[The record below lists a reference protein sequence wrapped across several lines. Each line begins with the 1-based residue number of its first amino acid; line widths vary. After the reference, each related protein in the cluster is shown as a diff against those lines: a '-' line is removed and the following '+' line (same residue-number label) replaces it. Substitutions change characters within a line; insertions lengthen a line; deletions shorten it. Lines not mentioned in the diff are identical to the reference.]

1 MLDELGGNAG
11 CTSDGGIGSGAT
23 EAHISKNSALNFS
36 LARRFLCRL
45 KSSSG
50 SSLRLIKIMRRG
62 PIALSLVTFIGIGDD
77 VGSSGGTC

>member
-1 MLDELGGNAG
+1 MAELDLVPR
-11 CTSDGGIGSGAT
+11 GAY
-23 EAHISKNSALNFS
+23 IKDALKLS
-36 LARRFLCRL
+36 LAKRFLCRL

-77 VGSSGGTC
+77 VGSNGETC